1 MPPGGKFNLWNC
13 TSFSISHTFGE
24 ILFHPS
30 LSQSLGS
37 LYAQQMVVACPPI
50 VVITTHFVFQGDE
63 TTLEIHQNKKI
74 ASKCF
79 SIVCLLSGH
88 WHGTRLVRTLLLLSF
103 QLQTHIQFLSQ
114 IVCVFP
120 PQILTEPFELRW
132 WALYIESLRGAKHEI
147 EICQKFWRSVCNSCG
162 FAASIFAFRKM
173 LNNPTEKNSL
183 LRRKGGGV
191 LTSIWSCLMIRH
203 LGSHP
208 K

>member
-1 MPPGGKFNLWNC
+1 MKQHFNTGN
-13 TSFSISHTFGE
+13 TSKQKDRIKMFFNSVSF
-24 ILFHPS
+24 
-30 LSQSLGS
+30 
-37 LYAQQMVVACPPI
+37 
-50 VVITTHFVFQGDE
+50 
-63 TTLEIHQNKKI
+63 
-74 ASKCF
+74 
-79 SIVCLLSGH
+79 
-88 WHGTRLVRTLLLLSF
+88 VRTLTWN
-103 QLQTHIQFLSQ
+103 QTSQ
-114 IVCVFP
+114 DTALTIISAANSHSISISNSLCFF
-120 PQILTEPFELRW
+120 PQILTDPFELRW

-191 LTSIWSCLMIRH
+191 LTSIWSCLMSRH